1 MVIGLLTCNCL
12 FQDKLLSEA
21 VHLLTSSELNM
32 LTDVVELLHRMVQDP
47 WRTKNKMAAHTLG
60 IACGLSLF
68 PRLEPSK
75 ATVLT
80 EQLILGYNALRKSHA
95 MV

>member
-1 MVIGLLTCNCL
+1 M
-12 FQDKLLSEA
+12 FQDKVLSE
-21 VHLLTSSELNM
+21 VVYQLTSSELNI
-32 LTDVVELLHRMVQDP
+32 LTDIVELLHRMVQEP
-47 WRTKNKMAAHTLG
+47 WCIKNKMTAHTLG

-68 PRLEPSK
+68 PLLDPSK

-80 EQLILGYNALRKSHA
+80 ERLILGYNALRQSHA